1 MTLSPLS
8 PSFFRTAPFAKLGAV
23 SMALL
28 YTVLTFGATLA
39 PTSVEARTSTVYY
52 TAELAAPAKDA
63 RSIVKGVVWHC
74 KGTTCRA
81 RKSNSRPVNVCKR
94 LSNDMGEITSFTAK
108 GKALADA
115 KLAKC
120 NG

>member
-8 PSFFRTAPFAKLGAV
+8 PSFFRNAGALSV
-23 SMALL
+23 ALL
-28 YTVLTFGATLA
+28 YTVLTFGATLT
-39 PTSVEARTSTVYY
+39 PTSVEARTTAAYY
-52 TAELAAPAKDA
+52 TAELAAPAKDS
-63 RSIVKGVVWHC
+63 RSIVRGVVWHC
-74 KGTTCRA
+74 EGTTCRA
-81 RKSNSRPVNVCKR
+81 KKSNSRPTNVCKR

-108 GKALADA
+108 GKALADE